1 MNAGAARSSRIARA
15 RAWVAG
21 GRRWTGLPVVLTLL
35 FAVHL
40 GFGLVRL
47 PSGSIHK
54 RIESV
59 REWRERGVDGW
70 CFRLADDETRR
81 VARWL
86 RERVGPSHLVRIAGE
101 GRGSFQLLAP
111 ILFPALLV
119 YASAPEAWPA
129 DRPVFEERAPW
140 LTSAAG
146 THLVVVATPSTLRLE
161 YR

>member
-1 MNAGAARSSRIARA
+1 MIAGATRTPLVARA
-15 RAWVAG
+15 RSWLAHG
-21 GRRWTGLPVVLTLL
+21 QRWTGLSLALTVL
-35 FAVHL
+35 FAVHV
-40 GFGLVRL
+40 GFGLVRF
-47 PSGSIHK
+47 PAGAVRK
-54 RIESV
+54 RMESV
-59 REWRERGVDGW
+59 QEWRELGVDGW

-86 RERVGPSHLVRIAGE
+86 RERVGPEHLVRIAGE

-119 YASAPEAWPA
+119 YASAPESWPA
-129 DRPVFEERAPW
+129 DRPVFDERAPW
-140 LTSAAG
+140 LAPAVG